1 MRLWPTWATASLRRR
16 IVVPT
21 AIFTTLGMLLLTG
34 LVQLILAHV
43 VSNDV
48 DNTLADR
55 ADTVLRL
62 TASGSDVFDPS
73 GDSGIVDNYV
83 WTFDSSGQLLDGQP
97 IPGSVEDDVLR
108 VATTTER
115 QTAGSDEF
123 RLLAVPVPDDGTPG
137 KAAVLVVGE
146 PLSPYETTEVYA
158 LVASLAVGVLVVG
171 GVTAIAAWTVRRSLE
186 PVATMA
192 SRAADWSEHD
202 LSRRFDLGPPTDE
215 ITALGQVLDQLLDRV
230 SRVILAEQRLTS
242 ELAHELRTPLTAIRA
257 EAELLRGQSP
267 PDSEQSSGLDAIIN
281 GAEAMATTITTLM
294 TAART
299 ATAAEASASSKQLV
313 AAAIAAMPADS
324 PITVTPNDGSDP
336 LIAAPESVAVRA
348 MTPILENALR
358 YKRTAV
364 QVSVRA
370 ADSTV
375 EIVVADDGPGLG
387 DMDVEQVFA
396 AGVHDPSSPGAGLG
410 LALARRLARGVGG
423 DIDVDQQAD
432 GATFVLV
439 LPRSRGG
446 TGDPSASER

>member
-1 MRLWPTWATASLRRR
+1 
-16 IVVPT
+16 
-21 AIFTTLGMLLLTG
+21 
-34 LVQLILAHV
+34 VQLILAHI

-55 ADTVLRL
+55 ANTVLKL
-62 TASGSDVFDPS
+62 IASGSDVFDPA
-73 GDSGIVDNYV
+73 GGSGIIGNYV
-83 WTFDSSGQLLDGQP
+83 WTFDSSGHLLDGQP
-97 IPGSVEDDVLR
+97 IPGSIEDDVLR
-108 VATTTER
+108 LATTTER
-115 QTAGSDEF
+115 QTTGSDEF

-137 KAAVLVVGE
+137 KAAVVMVGE

-192 SRAADWSEHD
+192 TRAADWSEHD

-257 EAELLRGQSP
+257 EAELLRGQYS
-267 PDSEQSSGLDAIIN
+267 PDSEQGSGLDGIIN
-281 GAEAMATTITTLM
+281 GAEAMAATITTLM

-299 ATAAEASASSKQLV
+299 ATSAEASASSRQVV

-324 PITVTPNDGSDP
+324 PITMTQNNGSDP
-336 LIAAPESVAVRA
+336 QIAAPESVAVRA

-358 YKRTAV
+358 YARTAV
-364 QVSVRA
+364 EVSVRA
-370 ADSTV
+370 VGSTV

-387 DMDVEQVFA
+387 DLGVEQVFA

-423 DIDVDQQAD
+423 DIDVDVDEQVA

-446 TGDPSASER
+446 TGEPSASAAEY